1 MMMKRHAVAL
11 MVSAALALS
20 GCQTTVTKP
29 QPITKESVA
38 KSTQATQ
45 PAFIYEAEQF
55 ADLRLLRYQIKH
67 FDQLSLQKKRLA
79 YYLYEAA
86 LSGRDII
93 WDQNYRH
100 NLAVRDTLE
109 QIWLHYKGDR
119 ETKAF
124 QSFMT
129 YTKRVWFSNGIHH
142 HYSNHKLVPAFSV
155 KDFSGFLNN
164 LHSSAKLP
172 LAKNE
177 TLADFTQRITPIIF
191 DASMDAKKVEQAD
204 GKDKLAH
211 SAVNFY
217 AGVSEKEAT
226 DFYQQKFANA
236 TEQSPSFG
244 LNTRLVKQEG
254 KLVEQTYQVGGL
266 YGESIERIVF
276 WLNKAITVAE
286 NPQQKKTL
294 ALLVEYY
301 QTGDLRKFDEY
312 NIEWVKDTQSELDTI
327 NGFIE
332 VYSDPLAYK
341 GSFEAMVSMVDKEA
355 TKRIA
360 AIADA
365 AQWFEDN
372 SPIDDAHK
380 KAEVSGITGR
390 AINVIVGT
398 GDASPSSPIGI
409 NLPNANWIRAEHGS
423 KSVNLANLVSALE
436 HAKGGALEE
445 FAYDEAQLARGRAY
459 GGLSDDLHTDLHEVI
474 GHASGKLLEGVG
486 TPAQT
491 LKQYASTLE
500 EARADLV
507 ALYYLLDE
515 KLVDLGVMPSL
526 DVGKA
531 QYDAYIHNG
540 LFIQLRR
547 LAPGEVLEEAH
558 MRNRQL
564 IAKYAF
570 EKGAATQ
577 VIAQVKKEGKTYFVI
592 NDYQALRTIFGE
604 LLNRI
609 QAIKSVGDFEAGK
622 ALVERYGV
630 QVDSALHK
638 EVLARYEAL
647 NIAPYSGFIQPK
659 LVPVYT
665 NGQLSDVRVE
675 YPREFSEQMLEF
687 GQKYHYLS
695 ATKYCCVPM

>member
-1 MMMKRHAVAL
+1 MNMQRKSIAL
-11 MVSAALALS
+11 LVSAALALS
-20 GCQTTVTKP
+20 ACKNTLSP
-29 QPITKESVA
+29 SSVSSA
-38 KSTQATQ
+38 DVDNATHAQAFEYQ
-45 PAFIYEAEQF
+45 AEQF
-55 ADLRLLRYQIKH
+55 ADLRLLRYQVKN
-67 FDQLSLQKKRLA
+67 FDSLTIEQKRLA

-109 QIWLHYKGDR
+109 QIWLHYTGDR

-124 QSFMT
+124 QAFMT

-142 HYSNHKLVPAFSV
+142 HYSNNKILPEFTVA
-155 KDFSGFLNN
+155 DFTAYLEN
-164 LHSSAKLP
+164 LSPSAKLP

-177 TLADFTQRITPIIF
+177 SVADFSKRITPIIF
-191 DASMDAKKVEQAD
+191 DPAMDAKKVEQAH

-217 AGVSEKEAT
+217 QGVTEAEAAAYYQNKFDKAGDQA
-226 DFYQQKFANA
+226 
-236 TEQSPSFG
+236 PSFG
-244 LNTRLVKQEG
+244 LNTRLVKRNG
-254 KLVEQTYQVGGL
+254 KLEEQTYKVGGL
-266 YGESIERIVF
+266 YGDAISRVVF
-276 WLNKAITVAE
+276 WLEKAVTVAE
-286 NPQQKKTL
+286 NDAQKKAL
-294 ALLVEYY
+294 QLLVEYY
-301 QTGDLRKFDEY
+301 KTGDLAKFDAY
-312 NIEWVKDTQSELDTI
+312 NIAWVQDTNSVLDTI

-341 GSFEAMVSMVDKEA
+341 GSFEAIVSMVDAEA
-355 TKRIA
+355 TKRIG
-360 AIADA
+360 AIAGA

-372 SPIDDAHK
+372 SPIEDAHK

-409 NLPNANWIRAEHGS
+409 NLPNANWIRAAHGS
-423 KSVNLANLVSALE
+423 KSVNLANLVSAFE

-445 FAYDEAQLARGRAY
+445 FAYDDAQLERGRAY
-459 GGLSDDLHTDLHEVI
+459 GALSDDLHTDLHEVI
-474 GHASGKLLEGVG
+474 GHASGKILDGVG

-507 ALYYLLDE
+507 ALYYLMDP
-515 KLVDLGVMPSL
+515 KLVKLGVMPSL

-531 QYDAYIHNG
+531 QYDAYIRNG

-547 LAPGEVLEEAH
+547 LAPGEILEEAH

-564 IAKYAF
+564 VAKYAL
-570 EKGAATQ
+570 EKGAEDK
-577 VIAQVKKEGKTYFVI
+577 VIERKTKNGKTYFVV
-592 NDYQALRTIFGE
+592 NDYNKLRTIFGE

-622 ALVERYGV
+622 ALVEQYGV
-630 QVDSALHK
+630 QVDADLHK
-638 EVLARYEAL
+638 EVIERYSTL

-659 LVPVYT
+659 LVPIYKD
-665 NGQLSDVRVE
+665 GQINDVRVE

-687 GQKYHYLS
+687 GQKYHHLS
-695 ATKYCCVPM
+695 ATENCCDSQ